1 MLKTIK
7 THLHPLG
14 GRLIFW
20 NFVLLALIK
29 VVIPHTALQSAS
41 LLGLNPP
48 FDSREVIKITNE
60 TRLTHN
66 LPALKPNTK
75 LDLAASDKLNDM
87 AIKEYFSHVSPTGTD
102 PWYWIKNSQYN
113 YSVAGE
119 NLAIG
124 FVTANDTIQGWLNSP
139 SHRANL
145 LNNGYTEI
153 GVAVKSV
160 EINDR
165 EGVLVVQMFGKPI
178 LTANS
183 QNQVIATVKT
193 PIPSTPISPTAI
205 PQIAVNSAQ
214 TKGETITVTQEVS
227 TDKTIKPVKVPMSVP
242 LYDVEDISHISG
254 WLNTIYPVYTM
265 AIATA
270 TFMAFFFHQ
279 RSRNMALKAALNF
292 ALFLMAILIPAVSV
306 SLEGLV
312 F

>member
-1 MLKTIK
+1 MLNTIK

-29 VVIPHTALQSAS
+29 VVIPHTALQSAT
-41 LLGLNPP
+41 LLGLTPP
-48 FDSREVIKITNE
+48 FDSREIIKVTNE
-60 TRLTHN
+60 TRITHN
-66 LPALKPNTK
+66 LPALRPNTQ

-87 AIKEYFSHVSPTGTD
+87 ATKEYFAHVSPTGTE
-102 PWYWIKNSQYN
+102 PWYWIKNSQYS

-124 FVTANDTIQGWLNSP
+124 FVTANDTVLGWLNSP
-139 SHRANL
+139 SHRANI
-145 LNNGYTEI
+145 LNNQYTEI
-153 GVAVKSV
+153 GVAVKNV

-178 LTANS
+178 QTANS
-183 QNQVIATVKT
+183 RNQVVATIKT
-193 PIPSTPISPTAI
+193 PAPLISVSPTSI
-205 PQIAVNSAQ
+205 PQTAVNSAQ

-227 TDKTIKPVKVPMSVP
+227 TDKNIEPVKVPLSVP
-242 LYDVEDISHISG
+242 LYNVEDISYVSR
-254 WLNTIYPVYTM
+254 WLNTVYPVYTM

-279 RSRNMALKAALNF
+279 RSRSMAFKAALNF
-292 ALFLMAILIPAVSV
+292 ALFLMTILIPAVSV